1 MNSIFWTKYII
12 SMKQTNDCEQQI
24 EETDFEV
31 LFQQFP
37 ETSKESHETMQAQL
51 LSRIIFKLRT
61 SKIWIRKKTTAVCDF
76 TIHWIIA
83 QQ

>member
-1 MNSIFWTKYII
+1 
-12 SMKQTNDCEQQI
+12 MKQTNDCEQQI

-61 SKIWIRKKTTAVCDF
+61 SKI
-76 TIHWIIA
+76 
-83 QQ
+83 